1 MTTHQQSSVKRA
13 QKESIIQ
20 HLLASFLLQAI
31 LDDKRLTGLS
41 ITRVK
46 LSPDKSVCT
55 VFFHTFEGES
65 KFNEQLKTLVLYK
78 PSMRKAVADSVQS
91 RYVPQLIFK
100 YDISFDKQQHIDE
113 ILLKIKD
120 EES

>member
-13 QKESIIQ
+13 QKESLIQ
-20 HLLASFLLQAI
+20 HLLASFLLQAM
-31 LDDKRLTGLS
+31 LDDKRLQGLS

-55 VFFHTFEGES
+55 VFFHVYDGEPGF
-65 KFNEQLKTLVLYK
+65 KEKLKTLVLYK

-91 RYVPQLIFK
+91 RYVPELIFK
-100 YDISFDKQQHIDE
+100 YDTSFDKQQRIDE

-120 EES
+120 DES

>member
-1 MTTHQQSSVKRA
+1 MTTRQQSSVKRA
-13 QKESIIQ
+13 QKESLIQ
-20 HLLASFLLQAI
+20 HLLASFLLQTL
-31 LDDKRLTGLS
+31 LDDKRLAGLS

-55 VFFHTFEGES
+55 VFFHTYEGEE
-65 KFNEQLKTLVLYK
+65 KFNEQLKMLILYK

-91 RYVPQLIFK
+91 RYVPELIFK
-100 YDISFDKQQHIDE
+100 YDTSFDKQQHIDE

>member
-13 QKESIIQ
+13 QKESLIQ
-20 HLLASFLLQAI
+20 HVLASFLLQAM
-31 LDDKRLTGLS
+31 LDDKRLQGLG

-46 LSPDKSVCT
+46 LSPDKSLCT
-55 VFFHTFEGES
+55 LFFQTYEGEPGF
-65 KFNEQLKTLVLYK
+65 KEQLKTLILYK

-91 RYVPQLIFK
+91 RYVPNLIFK
-100 YDISFDKQQHIDE
+100 YDTSFDKQQRIDE
-113 ILLKIKD
+113 ILLKVKD